1 MEKKFK
7 ALRFIGTVWKVL
19 AWITL
24 IIGVLSSVGMLLAS
38 IFGGGVLSQF
48 GQQYGEMP
56 WVSWVFGLTGGIVAF
71 GVSLI
76 FTIIYFLLLYAVGE
90 FIYLLLA
97 IEENT
102 RLTVQWI
109 QSPPAAP
116 AAYPATPAAY
126 SPLPLSTPEP

>member
-1 MEKKFK
+1 MKKFK

-56 WVSWVFGLTGGIVAF
+56 WVSWVFGLAGGIVAF

-102 RLTVQWI
+102 RLAAQWI
-109 QSPPAAP
+109 QARSAP
-116 AAYPATPAAY
+116 VAYPAVPPAY
-126 SPLPLSTPEP
+126 SPPPPFAAEP

>member
-7 ALRFIGTVWKVL
+7 ALRFIGTVWKIL

-56 WVSWVFGLTGGIVAF
+56 GVAWAFSVAGGIVAF
-71 GVSLI
+71 IVSLI
-76 FTIIYFLLLYAVGE
+76 ATIVNFLLLYAAGE

-102 RLTVQWI
+102 RL
-109 QSPPAAP
+109 AAQRIGAN
-116 AAYPATPAAY
+116 AALSAY
-126 SPLPLSTPEP
+126 SPPLPAPQF